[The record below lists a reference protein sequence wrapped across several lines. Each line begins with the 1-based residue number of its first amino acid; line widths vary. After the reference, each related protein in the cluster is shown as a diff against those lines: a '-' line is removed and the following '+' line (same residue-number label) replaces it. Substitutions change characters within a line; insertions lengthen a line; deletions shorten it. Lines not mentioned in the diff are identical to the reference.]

1 MGGGTSRAE
10 PSQEGRREPD
20 FTRFKARVDRVYI
33 AGLQRTHDDY
43 VQRAARHLFKAQN
56 FQDVIVETANVK
68 DDLLRLGIYKNLRI
82 SIDTSK
88 GEGASKNGY
97 TVTFTGEE
105 LSRIT
110 GNVGVEVG
118 QNDGAATTELV
129 TPNLFGRGERL
140 SLNLSRSY
148 VRNSVVNIKLTKPF
162 YHTAVGDYEPET
174 SITVFRNASPHPWSK
189 YRLEDNGALL
199 DFSFAIPSLGFS
211 NSLQYELGMKE
222 LFALDKQTPF
232 FVREHCGPRLV
243 STFRYIGQYEG
254 RDDSVFPSSGVYA
267 KGTTELIGSRLSQL
281 GIVRQEL
288 HAELN
293 VPLFLGASVQLCGRI
308 GAILQDK
315 RKESLPINQLF
326 FPGGPQ
332 TLRGFELAGA
342 CPRRDG
348 IAAGCRSYWTTGL
361 HLWSPLPF
369 NQYFGGFGNLFRT
382 HAFYNIG
389 TCDTYTTDK
398 LRSTAG
404 IGIAFRMGQKAR
416 IEFNYCQPL
425 SYEAGDRVVKGFQF
439 GIGYEFV

>member
-1 MGGGTSRAE
+1 MGGGASKAE
-10 PSQEGRREPD
+10 RGPGPRKEPD
-20 FTRFKARVDRVYI
+20 LTRFKARVDRVYI
-33 AGLQRTHDDY
+33 GGLSRTYDDY
-43 VQRAARHLFKAQN
+43 VQRAARHLFKATN
-56 FQDVIVETANVK
+56 FQDVIMETANVK
-68 DDLLRLGIYKNLRI
+68 DELLRLGIYKNLRI

-97 TVTFTGEE
+97 TVAFEGEE

-110 GNVGVEVG
+110 GSVGVEVG

-140 SLNLSRSY
+140 SFNYSHSY
-148 VRNSVVNIKLTKPF
+148 VRNSVLNLKLTKP
-162 YHTAVGDYEPET
+162 YLHTAVGDYEPET
-174 SITVFRNASPHPWSK
+174 SVTIFRHSSPSRWAK
-189 YRLEDNGALL
+189 YRTEDNGVLF
-199 DFSFAIPSLGFS
+199 DFSFAVPSLRFS

-222 LFALDKQTPF
+222 LFVLDRQTPF
-232 FVREHCGPRLV
+232 FVREHCGPRLA
-243 STFRYIGQYEG
+243 SAFRYICQFDG
-254 RDDSVFPSSGVYA
+254 RDDNVFPANGAFVKS
-267 KGTTELIGSRLSQL
+267 TTELSGSRMSQL
-281 GIVRQEL
+281 GIVRQDV

-293 VPLFLGASVQLCGRI
+293 VPLFLGMSLQVCGRI
-308 GAILQDK
+308 GTILHDKKKEAI
-315 RKESLPINQLF
+315 PINQLF

-342 CPRRDG
+342 CPWRDG
-348 IAAGCRSYWTTGL
+348 VAAGCQSYWATGL

-389 TCDTYTTDK
+389 TCNSFTTDK

-404 IGIAFRMGQKAR
+404 VGIALRMGQKAR

-425 SYEAGDRVVKGFQF
+425 SYEVGDRVVKGFQF
-439 GIGYEFV
+439 GIGYEFI